1 VNAERYAEL
10 FRAEARE
17 RLTEMNN
24 ALLAIERGAGPER
37 VSELFRAVH
46 NMKGMSAAM
55 GFQSVRDLSHA
66 LEALLEKL
74 RREETAPSPAVI
86 DALFDAV
93 DALESAVVI
102 VSRDANATPDLSPAI
117 EILEELADADD
128 PGAASS
134 LLPTMEWPAISPSHS
149 TPQSAA
155 RWTPTRN
162 TPLRNTPLRNTP
174 LRNTPLR
181 NTPAGNTPVR
191 ATPVLPMFA
200 AVGTDAHRSVRVD
213 AERLDTLMNLV
224 GELVIARGRLTEL
237 VRQSGTQQ
245 LAEVVTHASRLIGN
259 LQDEITKSRMVPV
272 GQAFERFERLVRD
285 TAHEL
290 GKQVALE
297 LKGTDI
303 EVDKSVLDEI
313 GDPVMHLLRNA
324 LDHGIESPSE
334 RRAAGKPPLGKL
346 LLSAERERSAVVIHV
361 TDDGCGID
369 EKKVLERARAAN
381 LVSPLEEDLTE
392 AQLLALI
399 ARPGF
404 STSARVTRISGR
416 GVGLDVVATKV
427 RSLGGSVELATAL
440 GQGTTITIRLPVTL
454 AIIHA
459 LLARAAGET
468 YALPITHVVET
479 MVLTPEMSGVD
490 DGREVLSIRGQNIP
504 IVRLRARLGHPPRP
518 NGAGHVVVLDLPE
531 RRSALVVDEFIGQQE
546 IVVKPFDAA
555 RGMPQ
560 LFSGATILSNGA
572 PALIL
577 DARGVA

>member
-1 VNAERYAEL
+1 VNAQRYAEL

-55 GFQSVRDLSHA
+55 GYQSIRDLSHA

-74 RREETAPSPAVI
+74 RRDESGPSPAVI

-93 DALESAVVI
+93 DVLESAIVV
-102 VSRDANATPDLSPAI
+102 VSADASANPEVAATVEMLEEVADVRDAK
-117 EILEELADADD
+117 
-128 PGAASS
+128 SS
-134 LLPTMEWPAISPSHS
+134 APVLPTMEWPTMRAP
-149 TPQSAA
+149 A
-155 RWTPTRN
+155 TPTAPPRF
-162 TPLRNTPLRNTP
+162 
-174 LRNTPLR
+174 
-181 NTPAGNTPVR
+181 TPAHPAPAGQTAPHG
-191 ATPVLPMFA
+191 T
-200 AVGTDAHRSVRVD
+200 AVAEGKRSVRVD
-213 AERLDTLMNLV
+213 AERLDTLMTLI
-224 GELVIARGRLTEL
+224 GELVIARGRLKEL
-237 VRQSGTQQ
+237 ARQTRDQALMEAVSD
-245 LAEVVTHASRLIGN
+245 ASRLIGN

-285 TAHEL
+285 TSHEL
-290 GKQVALE
+290 GKSVAFE
-297 LKGTDI
+297 LRGTDI

-324 LDHGIESPSE
+324 LDHGVETPLE
-334 RRAAGKPPLGKL
+334 RRNAGKPSMARL
-346 LLSAERERSAVVIHV
+346 LLTAERERAAVVIHV
-361 TDDGCGID
+361 TDDGRGID
-369 EKKVLERARAAN
+369 RAKVLENARSAG
-381 LVSPLEEDLTE
+381 LVSPIQSELTE
-392 AQLLALI
+392 AQVLELI

-404 STSARVTRISGR
+404 STTSSVTRLSGR
-416 GVGLDVVATKV
+416 GVGLDVAATKV
-427 RSLGGSVELATAL
+427 RSLGGSLELTTAT
-440 GQGTTITIRLPVTL
+440 GEGTTITIRLPMTL

-459 LLARAAGET
+459 LLARIAGDV

-479 MVLTPEMSGVD
+479 MVLTPGMLSYEE
-490 DGREVLSIRGQNIP
+490 GREVLSIRGEKLRA
-504 IVRLRARLGHPPRP
+504 VRLRARLGHPPRA
-518 NGAGHVVVLDLPE
+518 NDAGHVVVLDLPE
-531 RRSALVVDEFIGQQE
+531 SRISLVVDEFIGQQE

-577 DARGVA
+577 DVRGVA

>member
-1 VNAERYAEL
+1 MNAARYAEL

-55 GFQSVRDLSHA
+55 GYQSIRDLSHA
-66 LEALLEKL
+66 LESLLEKM
-74 RREETAPSPAVI
+74 RREETTPSPAVI

-93 DALESAVVI
+93 DALESAVVT
-102 VSRDANATPDLSPAI
+102 VSHDRNATPDLSPAVAM
-117 EILEELADADD
+117 LAELTA
-128 PGAASS
+128 GARDISTEPM
-134 LLPTMEWPAISPSHS
+134 PTMEWPAMSSPRL
-149 TPQSAA
+149 TPPNAL
-155 RWTPTRN
+155 RYTPTRK
-162 TPLRNTPLRNTP
+162 
-174 LRNTPLR
+174 
-181 NTPAGNTPVR
+181 
-191 ATPVLPMFA
+191 TPVLPMFA
-200 AVGTDAHRSVRVD
+200 GLGADHRRSVRVD
-213 AERLDTLMNLV
+213 AARLDTLMNLV
-224 GELVIARGRLTEL
+224 GELVIARGRLAEL
-237 VRQSGTQQ
+237 VRQSGAHQ
-245 LAEVVTHASRLIGN
+245 LAEVVTHTSRLIGN

-290 GKQVALE
+290 GKQVVLE

-324 LDHGIESPSE
+324 LDHGIESASK
-334 RRAAGKPPLGKL
+334 RRAAGKPPVGRLV
-346 LLSAERERSAVVIHV
+346 LSAERERSAVVIHV
-361 TDDGCGID
+361 TDDGHGID
-369 EKKVLERARAAN
+369 ENKVLERARAAN
-381 LVSPLEEDLTE
+381 LISPLQKNLTE
-392 AQLLALI
+392 AEILDLI

-404 STSARVTRISGR
+404 STSAHVTRISGR

-427 RSLGGSVELATAL
+427 RSLGGSVELATSL
-440 GQGTTITIRLPVTL
+440 GKGTTIAIRLPLTL

-479 MVLTPEMSGVD
+479 MVLTPEMSSFE
-490 DGREVLSIRGQNIP
+490 DGKEVLTIRGEKIP
-504 IVRLRARLGHPPRP
+504 AVRLRARLGHAPRP

-531 RRSALVVDEFIGQQE
+531 RRTGLVVDEFIGQQE
-546 IVVKPFDAA
+546 IVVKQFDPA

-560 LFSGATILSNGA
+560 LFGGATILSNGA

>member
-1 VNAERYAEL
+1 MNAERYSEL

-55 GFQSVRDLSHA
+55 GYQSIRDLSHA
-66 LEALLEKL
+66 LETLLEKL
-74 RREETAPSPAVI
+74 RRDETIPSPAVI

-102 VSRDANATPDLSPAI
+102 VSRDKNANPNLGPAVEMLEGLAGDS
-117 EILEELADADD
+117 EIAR
-128 PGAASS
+128 S
-134 LLPTMEWPAISPSHS
+134 LMPTMEWPSVSAPRP
-149 TPQSAA
+149 TPQKTS
-155 RWTPTRN
+155 RFTPTQN
-162 TPLRNTPLRNTP
+162 TPLRNTQVRTTP
-174 LRNTPLR
+174 LR
-181 NTPAGNTPVR
+181 NTPVR
-191 ATPVLPMFA
+191 ATPVRNTPVLPMFA
-200 AVGTDAHRSVRVD
+200 APGVDARRSVRVD

-237 VRQSGTQQ
+237 VRQSGGQP
-245 LAEVVTHASRLIGN
+245 LAEIVTHASRLIGN

-272 GQAFERFERLVRD
+272 GQAFERFERMVRD

-313 GDPVMHLLRNA
+313 GDAVMHLLRNA
-324 LDHGIESPSE
+324 LDHGIESPTA
-334 RRAAGKPPLGKL
+334 RRDAGKPRIAKL
-346 LLSAERERSAVVIHV
+346 VLSAERERSAVVIHV

-369 EKKVLERARAAN
+369 SAKVLERARAAS
-381 LVSPLEEDLTE
+381 LISPTQESLTDTELLE
-392 AQLLALI
+392 LI

-404 STSARVTRISGR
+404 STSASVSRISGR

-427 RSLGGSVELATAL
+427 RSLSGSVELTTTL
-440 GQGTTITIRLPVTL
+440 GKGTTMTIRLPVTL

-459 LLARAAGET
+459 LIARVAGET

-479 MVLTPEMSGVD
+479 MVLTPEMSSVE
-490 DGREVLSIRGQNIP
+490 DGREVVAIRGETVP
-504 IVRLRARLGHPPRP
+504 AVRLRARLGHLPRV
-518 NGAGHVVVLDLPE
+518 NGAGHVVLLDLPD
-531 RRSALVVDEFIGQQE
+531 RRAALVVDEFIGQQE
-546 IVVKPFDAA
+546 VVVKPFDAA

>member
-1 VNAERYAEL
+1 VNAERYSEL

-17 RLTEMNN
+17 RLMEMNN

-55 GFQSVRDLSHA
+55 GYQSIRDLSHA
-66 LEALLEKL
+66 LETLLEKM
-74 RREETAPSPAVI
+74 RREETTPSPAVI

-102 VSRDANATPDLSPAI
+102 VSRDRNANPNLAPAVEMLEGLAGDPDI
-117 EILEELADADD
+117 EK
-128 PGAASS
+128 
-134 LLPTMEWPAISPSHS
+134 LLMPTMEWPVAGPRP
-149 TPQSAA
+149 TPEKAL
-155 RWTPTRN
+155 RHTPPQNAPVRRTPVRT
-162 TPLRNTPLRNTP
+162 TPLRNTPVR
-174 LRNTPLR
+174 
-181 NTPAGNTPVR
+181 NTPVR
-191 ATPVLPMFA
+191 QTPVLPMFA
-200 AVGTDAHRSVRVD
+200 SSGVDTRRSVRVD

-224 GELVIARGRLTEL
+224 GELVIARGRLAEL
-237 VRQSGTQQ
+237 VRHSGVQA
-245 LAEVVTHASRLIGN
+245 LVEIVTHASRLIGN

-272 GQAFERFERLVRD
+272 GQAFERFERMVRD

-324 LDHGIESPSE
+324 LDHGIETPTA
-334 RRAAGKPPLGKL
+334 RRDSGKPRIAKL
-346 LLSAERERSAVVIHV
+346 VLWAERERSAVVIHV

-369 EKKVLERARAAN
+369 ANKVLERARAAN
-381 LVSPLEEDLTE
+381 LVPAAQESLTDSELLE
-392 AQLLALI
+392 LI

-404 STSARVTRISGR
+404 STSASVSRISGR

-427 RSLGGSVELATAL
+427 RSLGGSVELTTAL
-440 GQGTTITIRLPVTL
+440 GKGTTMTIRLPVTL

-459 LLARAAGET
+459 LLAKVAGET
-468 YALPITHVVET
+468 YAIPITHVVET
-479 MVLTPEMSGVD
+479 MVLTPEMSSVE
-490 DGREVLSIRGQNIP
+490 DGREVVAIRGETFP
-504 IVRLRARLGHPPRP
+504 AVRLRARLGHPAQM
-518 NGAGHVVVLDLPE
+518 NGAGHVVLLDLSD
-531 RRSALVVDEFIGQQE
+531 RRAALVVDQFIGQQE